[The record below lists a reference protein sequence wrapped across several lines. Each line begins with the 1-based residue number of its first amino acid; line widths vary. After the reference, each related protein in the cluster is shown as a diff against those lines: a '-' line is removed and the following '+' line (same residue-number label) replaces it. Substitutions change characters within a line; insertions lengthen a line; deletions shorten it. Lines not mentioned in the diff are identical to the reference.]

1 MTETANPATP
11 AAATPAAKTLLVWVH
26 PVPDSYSSALR
37 DATLAGLEQIG
48 QHPEVIDLY
57 RSGFDASYDIG
68 GPPSSTAQNPN
79 QDTLAR
85 HKTSL
90 AQAEELLFVYPT
102 WWDGLPAILKSWLE
116 QMFPQALD
124 NPAGQ
129 TAAQQTLGSI
139 KRLTAVTTH
148 GSSRWVNF
156 VQGRAGR
163 KILGQSLKGLCA
175 DGCRFRWVS
184 LYKID
189 RLSDKQRRAFLQST
203 TRKLARGRPL
213 ARG

>member
-1 MTETANPATP
+1 MTEPTG
-11 AAATPAAKTLLVWVH
+11 AATPAAKSLLVWVH
-26 PVPDSYSSALR
+26 PVPDSYNAALR
-37 DATLAGLEQIG
+37 DAVLAGLEKIG
-48 QHPEVIDLY
+48 QHPEQPQHIEVIDLY
-57 RSGFDASYDIG
+57 RSGFDASYDISA
-68 GPPSSTAQNPN
+68 PPSSTEQNLN
-79 QDTLAR
+79 QDILAR
-85 HKTSL
+85 HKASL

-129 TAAQQTLGSI
+129 AAARQSLGSI

-203 TRKLARGRPL
+203 TRKLARG
-213 ARG
+213 